1 MNDYTKMTEEEVK
14 RDFLIRGSNFFSWN
28 SGKNTPN
35 ILLGLSGEISSLN
48 QNLIEASKS
57 SSKLATALNRL
68 TLAAVIIYGLTLLVA
83 VVNLVLSFVL

>member
-1 MNDYTKMTEEEVK
+1 MNDYTKMSDEEVR
-14 RDFLIRGSNFFSWN
+14 RDFLIRGSSFFSWN

-35 ILLGLSGEISSLN
+35 ILLGLSNQISDLN
-48 QNLIEASKS
+48 QNLVKASES

-68 TLAAVIIYGLTLLVA
+68 TLAAVIIYGLTLLIA